1 MIAYLNGFLAYKD
14 DEKVII
20 DIGGIGYEAGVTSQ
34 TAAKLPDIGAEVKMY
49 VYHHF
54 REDGQALFAFISQ
67 EEKRFF
73 TIVTSMS
80 GMGPKTA
87 LKVMG
92 QCEPSA
98 FARAVQQAD
107 LAYLSSISGI
117 GKKTA
122 ERIVVEL
129 QDKFEGFTYAS
140 EVQVSSHQTDAI
152 EALINLGFSPPL
164 VRDAVGKIVQSNR
177 NLTTEDIIR
186 YALQMVGS

>member
-14 DEKVII
+14 EEKVII

-34 TAAKLPDIGAEVKMY
+34 TASKLPDIGTEVKMY

-54 REDGQALFAFISQ
+54 REDGQALFAFISP
-67 EEKRFF
+67 EEKQFF
-73 TIVTSMS
+73 TIITSMS

-92 QCEPSA
+92 QSEPGA
-98 FARAVQQAD
+98 FVRAVQQGD

-122 ERIVVEL
+122 ERIIVEL
-129 QDKFEGFTYAS
+129 QDKFDGFALPEEIRVPS
-140 EVQVSSHQTDAI
+140 QHTDAI
-152 EALINLGFSPPL
+152 DALINLGFSPPL

-177 NLTTEDIIR
+177 NLTTEEIIR